1 MSLGNDLARSAFH
14 KAANA
19 EQKSFKNGMMPLL
32 GSRRIVKIKTIYA
45 HDMMQRVLY
54 LIPLLLLWCPYFMM
68 TNKWNEVEMN
78 ETVKSIL
85 NLIGVIYVIAVTLI
99 YFFDL
104 DTAECYLLGYKKSN
118 YYLATREAKRDIP
131 RSEGLIGEYK
141 GYVLSRSLSVPHKT
155 LHNVCVPMRNG
166 NFQEVDTIII
176 TPNIMYVVEC
186 KNRGGEFVGEY
197 DEPKWMQYIG
207 SQAHESKNMYMQNQ
221 GHTMAIDQFLLDRG
235 IIQNGQNV
243 CMNVIF
249 TTGDMKLPTKHQPL
263 DFIWGNTNKVRR
275 YIEANEK
282 RFNDGTDTTG
292 IMNEIYEALLPYAL
306 YTNDERASMMKIRE
320 IRSES
325 KEFALG
331 GFYTEYLAQG
341 VSGVTKPGEAAE
353 IRSNKVYTQVRI
365 SEGTKSCWQTRT
377 DLGVQAPMN
386 PNQIA
391 TGVSK
396 ERVEAYKKMTQQP
409 ERKLVVKMVV
419 WIVAIIGGIVTY
431 WNAGLLDS
439 FFR

>member
-1 MSLGNDLARSAFH
+1 MSLGNQLANAAFH
-14 KAANA
+14 KAADV
-19 EQKSFKNGMMPLL
+19 EQQKFKSGMMPLL
-32 GSRRIVKIKTIYA
+32 GSKRLVKLKTIYA
-45 HDMMQRVLY
+45 HDMTFRLLY
-54 LIPLLLLWCPYFMM
+54 LGLVFLMWSPYLMMQNNFKKVEMDETLESIFLGIGLIYALSATLLYFM
-68 TNKWNEVEMN
+68 
-78 ETVKSIL
+78 
-85 NLIGVIYVIAVTLI
+85 
-99 YFFDL
+99 DL
-104 DTAECYLLGYKKSN
+104 DTAECYLSGYKKSH
-118 YYLATREAKRDIP
+118 YYLATKEAKRDIP

-141 GYVLSRSLSVPHKT
+141 GYVLSRTLRVPHKT

-176 TPNIMYVVEC
+176 TPNIMYIVEC

-197 DEPKWMQYIG
+197 DEPKWTQYIG
-207 SQAHESKNMYMQNQ
+207 SKAHETKNMYMQNQ

-235 IIQNGQNV
+235 IIENGQNV

-249 TTGDMKLPTKHQPL
+249 TTGDMKLPTRNQPL
-263 DFIWGNTNKVRR
+263 DFIWGNTSKVRK

-292 IMNEIYEALLPYAL
+292 IMNAVYEALLPYAL
-306 YTNDERASMMKIRE
+306 YTSDERAAMMKLRD

-331 GFYTEYLAQG
+331 GFCKEYWEEG
-341 VSGVTKPGEAAE
+341 VVGVTKPGEIAE

-365 SEGTKSCWQTRT
+365 KDGIKSCWQTRT
-377 DLGVQAPMN
+377 DLGNQMPMN

-396 ERVEAYKKMTQQP
+396 ARVDEYKRLTTQP
-409 ERKLVVKMVV
+409 ERRLVVRMGA
-419 WIVAIIGGIVTY
+419 WAACLIAGLITF
-431 WNAGLLDS
+431 WHAGLLDS

>member
-14 KAANA
+14 KAASV
-19 EQKSFKNGMMPLL
+19 EQESFKKGMMPLL
-32 GSRRIVKIKTIYA
+32 GSKMVIKMKTIYA
-45 HDMMQRVLY
+45 HDMTMRVVY
-54 LIPLLLLWCPYFMM
+54 LLPLLFFVLPYYMM
-68 TNKWNEVEMN
+68 IDKFNEMEMD
-78 ETVKSIL
+78 ETLKSVL
-85 NLIGVIYVIAVTLI
+85 NMVGFLYVVAVFLI
-99 YFFDL
+99 YSLDL
-104 DTAECYLLGYKKSN
+104 DAVECYLFGYKKSN
-118 YYLATREAKRDIP
+118 YYLATKEAKRDIP

-141 GYVLSRSLSVPHKT
+141 GYVLSRMLSVPHRT

-176 TPNIMYVVEC
+176 TPNIIYVVEC
-186 KNRGGEFVGEY
+186 KNRGGQFVGEY

-207 SQAHESKNMYMQNQ
+207 SQSHETKNMYIQNQ

-235 IIQNGQNV
+235 IIENGQNV
-243 CMNVIF
+243 CMNVVF
-249 TTGDMKLPTKHQPL
+249 TTGDMKLPTKGQPL
-263 DFIWGNTNKVRR
+263 DFIWGNAAKVCR

-292 IMNEIYEALLPYAL
+292 VMDAVYEALLPYAL
-306 YTNDERASMMKIRE
+306 YTNDERAAMMKLRD

-341 VSGVTKPGEAAE
+341 VEGATKPGVAAE
-353 IRSNKVYTQVRI
+353 IRYNKVYTQVKI
-365 SEGTKSCWQTRT
+365 SDGHKSCWQTRT
-377 DLGVQAPMN
+377 DLGKQMPMN

-391 TGVSK
+391 TGVSR
-396 ERVEAYKKMTQQP
+396 ERVEEYKRLTAQP
-409 ERKLVVKMVV
+409 EKKLVLKLAV
-419 WIVAIIGGIVTY
+419 WAAAIVGGIVVF

-439 FFR
+439 LFS